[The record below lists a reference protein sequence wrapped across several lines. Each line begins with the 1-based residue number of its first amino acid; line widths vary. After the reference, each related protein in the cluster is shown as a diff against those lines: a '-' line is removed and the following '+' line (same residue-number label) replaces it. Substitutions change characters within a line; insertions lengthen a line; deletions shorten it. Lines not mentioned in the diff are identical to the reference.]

1 MFDNTNE
8 CSLGSYK
15 GLHPFGLKLCTLK
28 SGIGIWDSG
37 QQGLSDKF
45 KQNVSLKES
54 SSVLQ

>member
-8 CSLGSYK
+8 YSLGSYK
-15 GLHPFGLKLCTLK
+15 GLHPF

-45 KQNVSLKES
+45 MQNVSLKES